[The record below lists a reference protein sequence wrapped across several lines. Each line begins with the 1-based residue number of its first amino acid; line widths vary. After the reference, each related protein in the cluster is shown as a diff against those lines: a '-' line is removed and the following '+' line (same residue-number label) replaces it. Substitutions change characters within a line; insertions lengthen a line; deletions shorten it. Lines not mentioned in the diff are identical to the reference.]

1 MSGRFPGRWP
11 LHMRFAAFAQALLL
25 AGIGVL
31 VFSSAPLAAGLSS
44 ELQHLGRRSILW
56 IFIFMIVAAVLNTIT
71 PSRKERW
78 LWGPVT
84 WLMAITAG
92 TMLYV
97 EKV

>member
-1 MSGRFPGRWP
+1 
-11 LHMRFAAFAQALLL
+11 MRFAAFAQALLL